1 MGRRQR
7 IWGVERK
14 TRRQLAIAATLL
26 WAFVLTLAI
35 PSVAA
40 TVASFDRPA
49 IAQTQTD
56 PIARE
61 REGHDLYTAGR
72 FAEAARIWEETAR
85 DFADRGDIVS
95 QAGSLNYQATAL
107 YELGELA
114 ASQNAVDR
122 AISLLETRTDPGTK
136 AVLAQTLNQR
146 GRLELAAGQPET
158 ALETWQ
164 QAAQLYDE
172 LGDIPGQIGAQTNSA
187 IALQANGLY
196 RRSRLLL
203 QEIEAELNAIA
214 DPRVE
219 AVASRNLGI
228 ALRVVGDVAASG
240 EVLDRSLVAA
250 RTSGFAPEIAATLLA
265 AGNTAR
271 ALDNPDAA
279 LDYYREAASIA
290 VDPIAIANARLS
302 ELSLLV
308 ELGRTEIARSRLP
321 QLGEELAN
329 LPPSRPSVYARVNF
343 AATAL
348 ELGETDADI
357 ARQLAIAVE
366 QSREL
371 DDRRAES
378 YALGELGYLYERRG
392 QINEALDLTRKA
404 VQLAE
409 MGNATDITAQW
420 QEQLGRI
427 LKGKGDREGAIA
439 AYDEAVNGLQSLRED
454 LVAVNADVQFS
465 FRDRVEP
472 VYRELVSLLLAGD
485 RPQQQQLQKALNT
498 VESLQLAEL
507 ENFFRES
514 CLQGEPTP
522 IDAIDAKA
530 AVIYPIILSD
540 RLEVIASLPGQ
551 PLRNYKTNLA
561 QTEIESTLAQFR
573 QSLSLSYPR
582 SRRLELYST
591 VYDWLLRPIATD
603 LANSDIE
610 TLVFV
615 LDGSLRNMPMSV
627 LYDGEKYLV
636 EDYAIAI
643 APGLQLLESRP
654 LERGKLEA
662 FIGGLSEARQGFAA
676 LPGVPT
682 EVDRIKSQIQ
692 ANSRLDS
699 EFTAETVREI
709 VSQTRSPV
717 LHLATHGQ
725 FSSNAEDTFILTW
738 DDRINVSEL
747 GALLQG
753 RDETR
758 NNAIELLV
766 LSACQTAQG
775 DDRAV
780 LGLAGLAVKSGAR
793 STIATLWSV
802 RDRSTADLM
811 VEFYRQLSLP
821 ATNKAT
827 ALRNAQLWLLA
838 QPDYE
843 LPFYWAPFVLVG
855 NWQ

>member
-172 LGDIPGQIGAQTNSA
+172 LGDLPGRIGAQTNSA

-427 LKGKGDREGAIA
+427 LKGKGDLEGAIA